1 MYGQCVEAG
10 LSLVIRAVPE
20 GHLAVALSFRVEV
33 GIRCVVS
40 PEFRS
45 CVKVEVAVLGS
56 PSPNKPHGLCKREA
70 AFKEDECCV
79 LFVV

>member
-1 MYGQCVEAG
+1 M
-10 LSLVIRAVPE
+10 
-20 GHLAVALSFRVEV
+20 
-33 GIRCVVS
+33 
-40 PEFRS
+40 
-45 CVKVEVAVLGS
+45 KVEVAVLGS